1 MNNKNLPDKKAREKI
16 KTDLDKN
23 FLVEAGAGSG
33 KTTSLVS
40 RMLALV
46 KNGIYKADE
55 IIAITFTRKAA
66 AELKERFRTELEK
79 EFKKSNEKEVKINI
93 QKAIEDIDQVFTG
106 TIHSFC
112 AKLLRERPV
121 EAGLAP
127 DFQELDEI
135 EEKILQNESWQEYL
149 QYKRENDPET
159 LKKLDELGISPVDLK
174 ESFMKVSM
182 YPEIDVVTKEVKK
195 PDLKPALKRIKEF
208 IEGTLPY
215 IPEKEP
221 EKGYDSLQSTI
232 LSVNRQLRY
241 LDLKEDSNLINII
254 SSFDKS
260 NNVTLYKWSDK
271 DKAREI
277 RDEKK
282 VELKENYITPTIT
295 KWREYTHYYIY
306 SFINPAV
313 DFYQEKRL
321 RNELVNF
328 QDLLLKTARMLRDE
342 PSVRS
347 YFQNKYKT
355 LLVDE
360 FQDTDPIQAEI
371 ILYLTSKDV
380 REKKWYQVTPKSGSL
395 FVVGD
400 PKQSIYRFRRADIDI
415 YQMVKN
421 IIGNNNGEILKL
433 TSNFRSLNSISNYL
447 NPVFKELLPKKDNKY
462 QAQYVPLNTV
472 HENDGANGVKLLNI
486 PDDFSKKD
494 EVVEKD
500 AEYIAKIIKA
510 ALNGNMQIKRT
521 ENESIEDPKP
531 NDFMILLRYKDNM
544 DTYAQALENLGIP
557 TIMTGNSSIDT
568 SIEVKELYK
577 LLSFL
582 NDVNNQLLL
591 TAILK
596 GLFFGISDQ
605 QLYDFKSNEG
615 TLSIFAP
622 VPDDIDSKVKTKFEN
637 AFQTLKKYYNW
648 INKYSPAV
656 VLEKII
662 FDLGLLPFSTI
673 GEMSDS
679 RISNLY
685 YLIERINNVE
695 AERQFNFQNMIN
707 EFKVILDNSPE
718 QELNIDPD
726 KKGVRIM
733 NLHKAKGLQ
742 ASIVFLAH
750 PKKDVNIE
758 PDYHIKRSKGEEK
771 GYFKFTKKLNY
782 HSQTLGQPVN
792 WDQYM
797 QEENKYQE
805 AEEKRLLYVAATRAK
820 NMLIISNSLKSDKR
834 NPWKELLINKKELE
848 IMDIPEVT
856 YQNKS
861 KDKLKVDKKD
871 FDKKSKEQN
880 KWISNFKKPCLINIS
895 SDDLKNKEKIFE
907 VERKAGGSQAWGTFV
922 HLILEKLVNDKKVT
936 NSFIER
942 NLKKYDLELDN
953 KKKAK
958 EIIKEFKKSKLWE
971 RIITSNKV
979 LTEISFKIEVDNEDD
994 IYEFI
999 KSNTKEETFKGDP
1012 DNIIVT
1018 GIIDLAFKEDNLWV
1032 IVDYKTDVLVDHSQI
1047 QKLKEAYK
1055 PQLELYKKVWE
1066 KLNNTK
1072 VKEKEIEFIQ

>member
-1 MNNKNLPDKKAREKI
+1 MNNNNLPDKKAREKI
-16 KTDLDKN
+16 KNDLNKN

-33 KTTSLVS
+33 KTTSLVN

-46 KNGIYKADE
+46 KNGVYKADQ
-55 IIAITFTRKAA
+55 IVAITFTRKAA
-66 AELKERFRTELEK
+66 AELKEKFRMELEK
-79 EFKKSNEKEVKINI
+79 VFKKENEKQVKINI
-93 QKAIEDIDQVFTG
+93 QKAIENIDQVFTG

-149 QYKRENDPET
+149 QYKRENDPEI
-159 LKKLDELGISPVDLK
+159 LKKLDDLGTSPVDLK
-174 ESFMKVSM
+174 ESFMKISM
-182 YPEIDVVTKEVKK
+182 YPEINVVTKKINK
-195 PDLKPALKRIKEF
+195 PNLKPALKRIKEF
-208 IEGTLPY
+208 IKETLPY
-215 IPEKEP
+215 ISRNEP
-221 EKGYDSLQSTI
+221 EKGYDSLQRTV
-232 LSVNRQLRY
+232 LSVNRRLQY
-241 LDLKEDSNLINII
+241 LDLKEDTNLNII

-260 NNVTLYKWSDK
+260 NRVTLNRWLDK
-271 DKAREI
+271 DKAREF
-277 RDEKK
+277 RDEKEVK
-282 VELKENYITPTIT
+282 LKENYIKPTIT

-306 SFINPAV
+306 NFIKPAV
-313 DFYQEKRL
+313 DFYQQKRI
-321 RNELVNF
+321 RNEMANF
-328 QDLLLKTARMLRDE
+328 QDLLLKTARMLRDDS
-342 PSVRS
+342 SVRS
-347 YFQNKYKT
+347 YFQDKYKT

-371 ILYLTSKDV
+371 ILYLTSKNV

-415 YQMVKN
+415 YQVVKK

-433 TSNFRSLNSISNYL
+433 SSNFRSLYSISEYL
-447 NPVFKELLPKKDNKY
+447 NPVFKELLPEKDNKY

-472 HENDGANGVKLLNI
+472 HENDGENGVKLLNI
-486 PDDFSKKD
+486 PEEYSRKD
-494 EVVEKD
+494 EVVKKD
-500 AEYIAKIIKA
+500 AEYIARIIKS

-544 DTYAQALENLGIP
+544 DTYAQALENLGIA

-615 TLSIFAP
+615 TLSIFAT
-622 VPDDIDSKVKTKFEN
+622 VPENIDSEVKTKFEN
-637 AFQTLKKYYNW
+637 TFETLKKYYNW
-648 INKYSPAV
+648 IDKYSPAV

-673 GEMSDS
+673 GEMSDG

-707 EFKVILDNSPE
+707 EFEVILDNSPE
-718 QELNIDPD
+718 QELNIDPE

-742 ASIVFLAH
+742 AAIVFLAH

-758 PDYHIKRSKGEEK
+758 PDYHINRSKGKDK
-771 GYFKFTKKLNY
+771 GYFTFTKRLNY
-782 HSQTLGQPVN
+782 HNVILGQPVD
-792 WDQYM
+792 WDQYK

-820 NMLIISNSLKSDKR
+820 NMLVISNSLKSDKK
-834 NPWKELLINKKELE
+834 NPWKELLINKEELE

-856 YQNKS
+856 HQDKS
-861 KDKLKVDKKD
+861 KDKIKVEKKD
-871 FDKKSKEQN
+871 LDKQSKDQN
-880 KWISNFKKPCLINIS
+880 KWISNLKKPYLINIS
-895 SDDLKNKEKIFE
+895 SEDLKNKEKIFE
-907 VERKAGGSQAWGTFV
+907 VERKEGGSQAWGTFV
-922 HLILEKLVNDKKVT
+922 HLILEKLVNDKLV
-936 NSFIER
+936 SGLFIES
-942 NLKKYDLELDN
+942 NLKKYELEVDN

-958 EIIKEFKKSKLWE
+958 KIIKEFKKSKLWK
-971 RIITSNKV
+971 RIMKADEV
-979 LTEISFKIEVDNEDD
+979 LTEVSFKIKIDNEDD
-994 IYEFI
+994 IYHFI
-999 KSNTKEETFKGDP
+999 KLNTKEDTFKDNP
-1012 DNIIVT
+1012 ENIIIT
-1018 GIIDLAFKEDNLWV
+1018 GIIDLVFKEKDSWI
-1032 IVDYKTDVLVDHSQI
+1032 IVDYKTDIVKDSSKI
-1047 QKLKEAYK
+1047 NKLKEAYM
-1055 PQLELYKKVWE
+1055 PQLVLYERIWE
-1066 KLNNTK
+1066 NLNNVN
-1072 VKEKEIEFIQ
+1072 VKERLIKLI